1 MRTETLHG
9 GQFTLSTQLIKP
21 NYLCAIVDCALVI
34 TRYKSLAQILKDQFR
49 DIKIQPK
56 TTDLSKRL
64 RGITLCPF
72 HENPDNVE
80 SATFASRIQKFP
92 RPHVVGFLRSY
103 YNRSFIQKKKLRIQN
118 FRIRVDEPKSLVLS
132 STVVGWI
139 GLLIWTISQTHAR

>member
-9 GQFTLSTQLIKP
+9 SQFTLSTQLRKP

-34 TRYKSLAQILKDQFR
+34 TRYKSLPQILIDQFR

-56 TTDLSKRL
+56 TTDPSSRL

-72 HENPDNVE
+72 HEYPDNVE

-92 RPHVVGFLRSY
+92 RPYVVGFLYGVIITEALSR
-103 YNRSFIQKKKLRIQN
+103 KKSCEFKISGY
-118 FRIRVDEPKSLVLS
+118 V
-132 STVVGWI
+132 
-139 GLLIWTISQTHAR
+139 WTSQRALY